1 MSLTLPRGTTP
12 TTRLGFGTAYLAG
25 GFEERRNRRLV
36 DVAFDAGIRHFDTAP
51 AYGLG
56 LAEDVL
62 GRALAGRRERVTIA
76 SKVGLA
82 RPNVPT
88 PVRVARLLAGPLRRR
103 LGRVTRRVGQRRPQ
117 PARSRGR
124 FEPAFVEA
132 SLAESLRRL
141 RTDHVDLLL
150 LHEIWP
156 EDVTDELLTLLDKAR
171 RDGRCRAVGTATT
184 PEDGRRLVAAH
195 PGFFDVV
202 QRAWS
207 VLDAADPPPA
217 PPPMTIT
224 HRAVLRSL
232 EPLTAWFARDADAKR
247 ALAQAAAVDLDD
259 RERLPALLLGAALA
273 ANPEGLTLVASRR
286 AERVRSNALVLNDAE
301 SIAAGERLWR
311 ALAARADAPAPR
323 D

>member
-1 MSLTLPRGTTP
+1 MSFTLPRGTTP
-12 TTRLGFGTAYLAG
+12 TSRLGFGTAYLAG

-36 DVAFDAGIRHFDTAP
+36 DAAFDAGIRHFDTAP

-62 GRALAGRRERVTIA
+62 GRALAGRRDQVTIA

-88 PVRVARLLAGPLRRR
+88 HVRLARALAGPLRRQ
-103 LGRVTRRVGQRRPQ
+103 LGRFTRGVGKPGSRPS
-117 PARSRGR
+117 RSRGR

-132 SLAESLRRL
+132 SLAETLRRL

-156 EDVTDELLTLLDKAR
+156 EDVTDDLLTLLDKAR
-171 RDGRCRAVGTATT
+171 RDGRCRALGTATT
-184 PEDGRRLVAAH
+184 PEDGWRIVRANE
-195 PGFFDVV
+195 GFFDVV
-202 QRAWS
+202 QHAWS
-207 VLDAADPPPA
+207 VLDDAAPPPA

-232 EPLTAWFARDADAKR
+232 EPLTAWFARDTAAKR
-247 ALAQAAAVDLDD
+247 ALAAAAAVDLDD

-273 ANPEGLTLVASRR
+273 ANSGGLTLVASRR
-286 AERVRSNALVLNDAE
+286 AERVRGNALVLHDADG
-301 SIAAGERLWR
+301 IAAGERLWR
-311 ALAARADAPAPR
+311 ALAARGDKPAPQ